1 MELQVEARNLEIR
14 KVWQEKID
22 EERTRLDRHHA
33 GFIQNLRVTIEGT
46 SSHKEGGY
54 ELRLIASIPNDTAV
68 VKRKGE
74 KVVPMLVDAFNTLGL
89 QLKELQ
95 RKRRQ
100 SFKVQPEAAKGTS
113 GGEGVVKSIFPYE
126 DYGFI
131 VTPQG
136 QEIYFHENALKDIT
150 MNELSEGDGVKFG
163 EGQGDKG
170 PCAAWVK
177 LAR

>member
-14 KVWQEKID
+14 KVWQDKID
-22 EERTRLDRHHA
+22 EEKTRLDRHHA
-33 GFIQNLRVTIEGT
+33 GFIHHLRVTVEGT

-54 ELRLIASIPNDTAV
+54 EVRLIASIPNDTVV

-74 KVVPMLVDAFNTLGL
+74 KVVPLVVDAFNTLSL

-100 SFKVQPEAAKGTS
+100 SFKGQPEAAGVS
-113 GGEGVVKSIFPYE
+113 SEGVIKNIYPYE
-126 DYGFI
+126 SYGFI

-136 QEIYFHENALKDIT
+136 REIYFHENALKDVT
-150 MNELSEGDGVKFG
+150 MGQLAEGDGVKFG

-177 LAR
+177 LAK

>member
-22 EERTRLDRHHA
+22 EEKARLNRHHA
-33 GFIQNLRVTIEGT
+33 GFINHLRVTIEGT

-54 ELRLIASIPNDTAV
+54 ELRVIASIPNDTVV

-74 KVVPMLVDAFNTLGL
+74 KVVPLLVDAFNTLGL

-100 SFKVQPEAAKGTS
+100 SNKVSPEAAKGAS
-113 GGEGVVKSIFPYE
+113 NEGVVKSIFPYE
-126 DYGFI
+126 SYGFI
-131 VTPQG
+131 ATPQG
-136 QEIYFHENALKDIT
+136 QEIYFHENALKDIS
-150 MNELSEGDGVKFG
+150 MDQLSEGDGVKFG
-163 EGQGDKG
+163 EAQGDKG

-177 LAR
+177 LTK